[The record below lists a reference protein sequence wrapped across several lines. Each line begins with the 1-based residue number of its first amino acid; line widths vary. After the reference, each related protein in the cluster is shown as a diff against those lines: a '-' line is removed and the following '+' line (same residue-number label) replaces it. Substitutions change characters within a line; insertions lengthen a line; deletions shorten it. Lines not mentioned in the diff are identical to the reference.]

1 MHWGG
6 SYVPVGI
13 VQFIIVFALK
23 LSSSLLLFQ
32 PIIVLFV
39 AISFASCRHFKGMLF
54 VEILHGKGLLSI
66 FFIVTHKQGSLQTKS
81 DTVLYMQYGAVLHS
95 H

>member
-1 MHWGG
+1 M
-6 SYVPVGI
+6 SLL
-13 VQFIIVFALK
+13 ALYN
-23 LSSSLLLFQ
+23 LLLFLRLNCLHHCCYFN
-32 PIIVLFV
+32 PSLCCLSPLF
-39 AISFASCRHFKGMLF
+39 SFVSCRHFKGMLL
-54 VEILHGKGLLSI
+54 VEILPGKGLISI